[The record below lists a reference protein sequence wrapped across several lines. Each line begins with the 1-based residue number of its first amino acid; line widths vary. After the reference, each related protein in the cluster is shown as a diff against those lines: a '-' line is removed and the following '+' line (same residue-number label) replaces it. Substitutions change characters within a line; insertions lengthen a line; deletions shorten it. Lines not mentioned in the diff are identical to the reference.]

1 MEINRSSKEY
11 LQSMVVAKMFRD
23 KQYRT
28 RVVPNKK
35 KESKYERCKE
45 TKGGRWKLGVQ
56 YEPWET

>member
-28 RVVPNKK
+28 RVIPNKK
-35 KESKYERCKE
+35 KENKNERCKE
-45 TKGGRWKLGVQ
+45 NSGGRWKFGVQ